1 MYLESQWV
9 KGYCRVQC
17 QLPGV
22 EMTEVK
28 AHMATYSLFAADYW
42 RQVAHRQYKFQSRP
56 TVVEVTLGKGHA

>member
-28 AHMATYSLFAADYW
+28 AHMATYSLFAADY
-42 RQVAHRQYKFQSRP
+42 
-56 TVVEVTLGKGHA
+56 